1 MQLCDKS
8 IVKFARCEDRVS
20 APPRT
25 PRPHRPTS
33 VQYSVSELAAVR
45 APVRASVS
53 LFLAA
58 TFTRLAS

>member
-8 IVKFARCEDRVS
+8 IVKLARCEDRVS
-20 APPRT
+20 APPHPAHPGRID
-25 PRPHRPTS
+25 RH
-33 VQYSVSELAAVR
+33 QYSVSELAAVR

-58 TFTRLAS
+58 TFTLLAS